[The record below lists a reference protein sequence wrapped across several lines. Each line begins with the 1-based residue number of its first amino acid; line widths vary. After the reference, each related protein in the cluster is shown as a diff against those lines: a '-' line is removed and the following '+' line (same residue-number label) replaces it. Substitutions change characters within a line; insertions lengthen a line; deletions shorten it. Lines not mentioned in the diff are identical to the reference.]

1 MQNLANYIK
10 AAGPA
15 MYWPETPEQAAEDYL
30 TFATEEQAQALI
42 DAGVWNTAV
51 ARQVLKRGIDIAALA
66 ERVEICG
73 QINTKGYWLCN
84 GDIGFFEDCLG
95 NSEAA

>member
-1 MQNLANYIK
+1 MQHLAHYIRN
-10 AAGPA
+10 AGPA
-15 MYWPETPEQAAEDYL
+15 MYWPETPEQTAEDWL
-30 TFATEEQAQALI
+30 SFASESQAKALI

-51 ARQVLKRGIDIAALA
+51 ARQVLTRGIDAAALE

-84 GDIGFFEDCLG
+84 GDIGFEHC
-95 NSEAA
+95 A